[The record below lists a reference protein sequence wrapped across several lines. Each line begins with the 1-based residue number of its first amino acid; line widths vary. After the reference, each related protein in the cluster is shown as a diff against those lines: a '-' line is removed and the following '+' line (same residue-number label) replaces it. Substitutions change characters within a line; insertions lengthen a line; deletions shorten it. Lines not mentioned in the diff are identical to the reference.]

1 MIGKAVPV
9 MCLFPIVSCCT
20 AAGIARNVGAGCEVG
35 SNATTDNL
43 ELFWMTTSC
52 VSCTSL
58 LFGAVRA
65 RRVATGRPVY

>member
-1 MIGKAVPV
+1 MIVKAVPV

-52 VSCTSL
+52 VIWSSCEAWMTTSL
-58 LFGAVRA
+58 RFEQRL
-65 RRVATGRPVY
+65 